1 MALGARQ
8 KTRGRNA
15 ALLAYWIGRRVEIPP
30 DTDRWMAGDRF
41 GTAFDVRK
49 GTNGE
54 IQVSVRM
61 DKSGSHVR
69 FREDRLKEV

>member
-41 GTAFDVRK
+41 GTAFDARK
-49 GTNGE
+49 DSNGDVV
-54 IQVSVRM
+54 VSVEM
-61 DKSGSHVR
+61 DKSGSRIR
-69 FREDRLKEV
+69 FHEDRLKEV